1 MFELSD
7 TIDNIYL
14 EGGSVSKSLDLV
26 KGGFPRIKIC
36 DNEIVQKIINKKPR
50 EFSNK
55 NIMSIKEMINSKKS
69 EQESIIDLIIDQPN
83 IIIDRESGSHLNI
96 INDSQ
101 YSKKINN
108 IPIDFIVG
116 K

>member
-1 MFELSD
+1 MFELTDTFSD
-7 TIDNIYL
+7 IYL
-14 EGGSVSKSLDLV
+14 EGGNTTKPLDLV

-36 DNEIVQKIINKKPR
+36 DNKIVQNIINKRPR

-69 EQESIIDLIIDQPN
+69 NQEPMIDLIIDQPN
-83 IIIDRESGSHLNI
+83 IIIDRESGSYL
-96 INDSQ
+96 
-101 YSKKINN
+101 KKINN
-108 IPIDFIVG
+108 IPIDFIIG